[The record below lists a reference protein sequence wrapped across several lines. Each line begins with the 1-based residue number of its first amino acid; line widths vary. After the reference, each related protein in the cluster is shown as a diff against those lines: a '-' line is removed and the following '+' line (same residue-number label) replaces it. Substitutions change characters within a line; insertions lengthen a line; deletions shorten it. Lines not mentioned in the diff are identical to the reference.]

1 MTTSL
6 RYITTSC
13 THDPV
18 RNFPERLPTAWAY
31 SEKYY
36 LVAGVCGLF
45 VHRRWSTERHRKSI
59 DSRHGRGYVGP
70 YLAAHHTFAHVL
82 NRVEFVQLARDM
94 SSNGTGEDQARTGIS
109 RWYHSFQ
116 AVVPSRAKFTCSVNI
131 LTGVFD

>member
-1 MTTSL
+1 MGLFKKKKS
-6 RYITTSC
+6 SQ
-13 THDPV
+13 
-18 RNFPERLPTAWAY
+18 
-31 SEKYY
+31 
-36 LVAGVCGLF
+36 VCGLV
-45 VHRRWSTERHRKSI
+45 VHRRWLIERHRKSI
-59 DSRHGRGYVGP
+59 DFRRGRGYVGP